1 MILAHGIGGRADLP
15 IPMWLALY
23 TGAGAVLIAF
33 FAVSVLRPR
42 PRPRSASAG
51 VSLPG
56 VVRKAAD
63 ARGFRLALRACGL
76 AGFGLLLATA
86 WLGVDDPAANPA
98 PAWFYVWFWVGL
110 IPAAL
115 LFGPIWRL
123 VNPLRSLSALARR
136 CLPKA
141 LRRDGP
147 PERLGHLPAPAGMV
161 AFLWL
166 ELASPHPGS
175 PRAVALFV
183 TVYAVAHTV
192 GGAVYGPR
200 WFDRADTFE
209 VYSGLLATLAPLGRD
224 PGGRLV
230 LRTPAA
236 GLRAGRADAG
246 HTALALVVLG
256 GTMYDGLSRLSLWI
270 DLTRAVGRP
279 AATLLGTAALGLVIA
294 LNFLAYRDALRL
306 TRPCLRP
313 SATAP
318 DHQFTHSL
326 VPLMVG
332 YGVAH
337 YFSFAVF
344 EGQRGWLLATD
355 PFGRGWD
362 LLGVG
367 GAGVDYTVLAP
378 SLIVVVQIAAIVL
391 GHIAGVVSAHDRALA
406 VVRPGDL
413 RTGQYPMLTL
423 MVVYTG
429 IGITLMSAG

>member
-15 IPMWLALY
+15 IPLWLALY

-42 PRPRSASAG
+42 PRSGPAEA
-51 VSLPG
+51 SLPA
-56 VVRKAAD
+56 VVRRAAD
-63 ARGFRLALRACGL
+63 ARWVRRALRAGGL
-76 AGFGLLLATA
+76 AGFGLVLATA
-86 WLGVDDPAANPA
+86 WLGADDPAANPA

-110 IPAAL
+110 IPASL

-123 VNPLRSLSALARR
+123 VNPLRPLSALARR
-136 CLPKA
+136 CLPPA
-141 LRRDGP
+141 VRRDGP
-147 PERLGHLPAPAGMV
+147 PERIGHLFSLAGMV

-183 TVYAVAHTV
+183 TGYAVAHTV

-224 PGGRLV
+224 PAGRLV

-256 GTMYDGLSRLSLWI
+256 GTMFDGLSRLSLWI
-270 DLTRAVGRP
+270 DLTRALGRP
-279 AATLLGTAALGLVIA
+279 ATTLLATAALGLVIA
-294 LNFLAYRDALRL
+294 LNFLAYRDALRM
-306 TRPCLRP
+306 TRPYLRP
-313 SATAP
+313 SAAGP

-362 LLGVG
+362 LFGIA
-367 GAGVDYTVLAP
+367 GAGVDYTVLTP

-391 GHIAGVVSAHDRALA
+391 GHIAGVVSAHDRALV
-406 VVRPGDL
+406 VVRPGDM